1 MNDQCRTRRP
11 RLARLIGLAAMAV
24 VFTGADAAPTPPA
37 PVPAPER
44 PHALVTNFTAPLPA
58 NASIKT
64 SVQDADKRAG
74 LFAAQ
79 LDYALDAQKR
89 VAELAFADE
98 AYAVSGPGEIRVWI
112 KGDGS
117 GNQLA
122 ITLRHADA
130 QLDAKMVRRLSGH
143 ADLNLA
149 PVTLDFNDWKEVTLD
164 AKALPPGRVAW
175 WSRVTVRGKAGDDA
189 KLEGRVLLDDMRVY
203 PVSAAPRLGVR
214 SSLIGLAVRDF
225 STDIALAVDARN
237 FGDKLVKLRARVSMI
252 DRNQSVV
259 ADRDFTLDLPPGRA
273 SEQRLELKPDH
284 LDTFLPPFKITGDIL
299 SPDQPDLSVRID
311 HTLVMGN
318 AMVLFT
324 DMGLAPSR
332 WYTAGVGGPYDRASS
347 NPNQWNNWN
356 MGEFTRISPVTQV
369 FSRVSRVGVP
379 AEERAEANKATGVP
393 PLLGHALKLDYT
405 AGEGVVYRGAERY
418 FPGDAYEA
426 GVWVKGDGSG
436 GTLYA
441 LFFDFTGFA
450 DFWAGGWKRIAHGER
465 AVCKLDFT
473 DWRYFPIPLPGNGVG
488 KSATGRIDTLK
499 GSTDELDYPLEL
511 SAFRVAA
518 PKGDTAGAVLIGS
531 VYVRTQAPA
540 TDTLSVH
547 LSYDDAE
554 QNWSPDRKASVL
566 VHNGSRTKKRGIAGS
581 WELLDRSKTQLAAG
595 AFRGDANPGEAL
607 TQTIDLASVA
617 AKVAPALG
625 PLTLRVSAGDAS
637 DPSVAGSQ
645 AMSLAKPDSLYVHDD
660 FEAERGYVPL
670 KALGIARGP
679 APGEPTVFT
688 STEQA
693 HSGKR
698 SLAIPWDR
706 EANLKQ
712 YVSID
717 PPLLGVPTEVS
728 VWVFGDGSGALFFP
742 MVGDQTGVPHGLAA
756 AKFNLF
762 PLRTDGPTAN
772 AVRID
777 WTGWKQLKFSLPPIQ
792 PNWDQ
797 LVPRQRFLAG
807 YPLGLHL
814 CVTAETADAKLKSG
828 TVFVDD
834 VEVRTHASPDQRVS
848 VSLVRDGPT
857 NVTKPGSTLRLS
869 VRNADAAAERA
880 VRLTGGAYDW
890 RGVLRAATPS
900 SPIKIAPGKAV
911 EVALAP
917 ALTQGAL
924 RLRVRMLDGDRVI
937 DTLGQDIIVGD
948 VAPLLAGDTLA
959 AMRDEWKLRP
969 AVKDLFTYVDEDWD
983 WVESFPGATQFDT
996 VRNRTGRVIQNNA
1009 QPWLLLGFSAYWA
1022 SGVGFDSL
1030 KKGTFSRVTR
1040 HEGQG
1045 VDIFL
1050 IPQRLADWDNYVND
1064 VMRNVGKEMSGFV
1077 LWDNPD
1083 GNSTIAMPPDQFAG
1097 FIASADKWRR
1107 AYCPDKPVVIGGMS
1121 RATAIPYLQ
1130 GLAKAEALQKID
1142 GVNLRLDVGRI
1153 SPEDAEV
1160 PAYLRQLTSA
1170 MSVPG
1175 QPAKRVVVTDLDW
1188 AVEPEE
1194 DGLNGFTQAAY
1205 LVRSDLLLR
1214 PMGIRPELSIRNG
1227 DFDRAGTGITYRR
1240 QIEIPPLREKLMTF
1254 ELKPAWW
1261 ALARMRSLL
1270 DQLEPLKL
1278 DSLSDLAAGRTFAAV
1293 YKRKA
1298 DNKAV
1303 AIVWRN
1309 DNAGF
1314 VSAGRG
1320 GVAVE
1325 SAEDIFGAAVTGES
1339 GWYPVGAAPV
1349 VLTLSGAPEAAA
1361 AGIAMFNVRDG
1372 AEASWPQR
1380 VLAAF
1385 TPESGRAN
1393 QYAAVGGEP
1402 AAMSGD
1408 DVAGARVEAKAMR
1421 FAKDAKETFRVAVP
1435 AGAGL
1440 VLRRTFFLDEKGFDA
1455 TVAVEGKQVGAWNCR
1470 HAEPELKHGLRS
1482 AEFFIAPEA
1491 IAGKSEVTIEVTSA
1505 SPSNTVAWTALEY
1518 RGGAFPLTAMGAI
1531 HAVQSVGHARPARNM
1546 IGSPL
1551 KIGQNG
1557 YAEGIGVFA
1566 NSLLEY
1572 SLNGQFKKFRAK
1584 VGVDAATDGRGSVVF
1599 EVWLDGKKKWNSPL
1613 MSGLDPARDVE
1624 IDVTGAT
1631 RMRLIVTDGGDGNR
1645 FDAADWCEP
1654 ALER

>member
-1 MNDQCRTRRP
+1 MNDQRRTRP
-11 RLARLIGLAAMAV
+11 PLLAILIACVAMAISI
-24 VFTGADAAPTPPA
+24 TNAKAAPP
-37 PVPAPER
+37 PER
-44 PHALVTNFTAPLPA
+44 PHSLITNFTAPLPS

-64 SVQDADKRAG
+64 TVQDADKRAG

-79 LDYALDAQKR
+79 LDYTLDAQKR
-89 VAELAFADE
+89 TAELGLADE
-98 AYAVSGPGEIRVWI
+98 ALAVSGPGEIRAWV

-117 GNQLA
+117 GNQLVF
-122 ITLRHADA
+122 TLRHADA

-149 PVTLDFNDWKEVTLD
+149 PVTLDFNDWREIAID
-164 AKALPPGRVAW
+164 AKALPPGRAAW
-175 WSRVTVRGKAGDDA
+175 LSRVTIRGKAGDDA
-189 KLEGRVLLDDMRVY
+189 KLEGRIVLDDIKLY
-203 PVSAAPRLGVR
+203 PVSAAPRLSLR
-214 SSLIGLAVRDF
+214 SNLIGPTVRDF
-225 STDIALAVDARN
+225 TTDVSLAVDARN
-237 FGDKLVKLRARVSMI
+237 FGDKPIKLRARVSMI

-259 ADRDFTLDLPPGRA
+259 ADRDFAIDMSPGQA
-273 SEQRLELKPDH
+273 VEQKLELKPDH

-299 SPDQPDLSVRID
+299 SPEQPDLSVRID
-311 HTLVMGN
+311 HTLVMSN
-318 AMVLFT
+318 ALVLFT
-324 DMGLAPSR
+324 DMGQVPSR
-332 WYTAGVGGPYDRASS
+332 WYTAGVGGPGELASS

-356 MGEFTRISPVTQV
+356 MGENTRISPVTQLLSRI
-369 FSRVSRVGVP
+369 SRVDVP
-379 AEERAEANKATGVP
+379 AEERTAANKASDVQ
-393 PLLGHALKLDYT
+393 PLLEHALKLDYVS
-405 AGEGVVYRGAERY
+405 GEGVVYRGTERY
-418 FPGDAYEA
+418 FPGDAYEM

-441 LFFDFTGFA
+441 LFFDFTSFA
-450 DFWAGGWKRIAHGER
+450 DFWTGGWKRISHGER
-465 AVCKLDFT
+465 GICRLDFT
-473 DWRYFPIPLPGNGVG
+473 DWRYFRVPLPGNGIG
-488 KSATGRIDTLK
+488 KSATSRIDTLK
-499 GSTDELDYPLEL
+499 GSTDDLDFPLEL

-518 PKGDTAGAVLIGS
+518 PKGDVSGAVLIGS
-531 VYVRTQAPA
+531 VYVSTQAA
-540 TDTLSVH
+540 AADTLGVH
-547 LSYDDAE
+547 VAYDDAE
-554 QNWSPDRKASVL
+554 QNWSPDRNARAV
-566 VHNGSRTKKRGIAGS
+566 VHNGSRTKKRAIAGT
-581 WELLDRSKTQLAAG
+581 WELLDRVKKPIANG
-595 AFRGDANPGEAL
+595 VFRSDVNPGEAV
-607 TQTIDLASVA
+607 TQTIDLSSLAS
-617 AKVAPALG
+617 KITPALG
-625 PLTLRVSAGDAS
+625 PLTLRVTAS
-637 DPSVAGSQ
+637 DARDTSIAGSQ
-645 AMSLAKPDSLYVHDD
+645 AISLAKPDSFYVHDD
-660 FEAERGYVPL
+660 FEVERGYVPL

-679 APGEPTVFT
+679 GPGEPSVYT
-688 STEQA
+688 SAEQA

-698 SLAIPWDR
+698 SLAIPWDH

-717 PPLLGVPTEVS
+717 PPLLGVPVEVS
-728 VWVFGDGSGALFFP
+728 LWVFGDGSGALIFP

-762 PLRTDGPTAN
+762 PLRTDGPTVN

-777 WTGWKQLKFSLPPIQ
+777 WTGWKQLKFLLPPIQ

-814 CVTAETADAKLKSG
+814 CLTAETAEAKLKSG
-828 TVFVDD
+828 TIFVDD
-834 VEVRTHASPDQRVS
+834 IEVRTHAGPDERVS
-848 VSLVRDGPT
+848 VSLVRNGTT
-857 NVTKPGSTLRLS
+857 NVMKPGSAVRLT
-869 VRNADAAAERA
+869 VRNADAAAERT
-880 VRLTGGAYDW
+880 VRFTGGVYDW
-890 RGVLRAATPS
+890 RGVLRAAAPTAPV
-900 SPIKIAPGKAV
+900 KIAPGKSV

-917 ALTQGAL
+917 ALSQGAL
-924 RLRVRMLDGDRVI
+924 RLRVQMLDGDRVI
-937 DTLGQDIIVGD
+937 GSLGQDIIVGD
-948 VAPLLAGDTLA
+948 IGPLLAGDTLA

-983 WVESFPGATQFDT
+983 WVESFPGAVQFDT

-1050 IPQRLADWDNYVND
+1050 IPQRIEDWDNYVND
-1064 VMRNVGKEMSGFV
+1064 VMRNVGKEMTGFV

-1083 GNSTIAMPPDQFAG
+1083 GNSTIAMPPEQFAK
-1097 FIASADKWRR
+1097 FITSADKWRR
-1107 AYCPDKPVVIGGMS
+1107 AYCPDKPIVIGGMS
-1121 RATAIPYLQ
+1121 RSTAIPYLQ
-1130 GLAKAEALQKID
+1130 GLAKAESLQKID
-1142 GVNLRLDVGRI
+1142 GVNLRLDVGRT
-1153 SPEDAEV
+1153 SPEDADV

-1188 AVEPEE
+1188 AVETEE
-1194 DGLNGFTQAAY
+1194 DGLNGFMQAAY

-1214 PMGIRPELSIRNG
+1214 PLGIRPELSIRNG
-1227 DFDRAGTGITYRR
+1227 DFDRVGTGLAYRR
-1240 QIEIPPLREKLMTF
+1240 QIEIPPLREKLTTF

-1261 ALARMRSLL
+1261 ALARTRSLL
-1270 DQLEPLKL
+1270 DQLEPLTL
-1278 DSLSDLAAGRTFAAV
+1278 TALSDVAPGRSFAAV

-1298 DNKAV
+1298 DGKAV
-1303 AIVWRN
+1303 AITWRN

-1314 VSAGRG
+1314 VSVGRSG
-1320 GVAVE
+1320 IVIEA
-1325 SAEDIFGAAVTGES
+1325 AEDIFGATVAGEN

-1349 VLTLSGAPEAAA
+1349 ILTLSAPPEAAA
-1361 AGIAMFNVRDG
+1361 PAIAMFTVRDA
-1372 AEASWPQR
+1372 AEPSWPQR

-1385 TPESGRAN
+1385 TPETGKAY
-1393 QYAAVGGEP
+1393 QYTPTNGELVG
-1402 AAMSGD
+1402 MSGD
-1408 DVAGARVEAKAMR
+1408 DVRGSRVETKVMR

-1435 AGAGL
+1435 GGAGL

-1455 TVAVEGKQVGAWNCR
+1455 AVALDGKQVGVWNCK

-1482 AEFFIAPEA
+1482 AEYVIAPDA
-1491 IAGKSEVTIEVTSA
+1491 IAGKSEVTIEITSA
-1505 SPSNTVAWTALEY
+1505 APSNTVAWTALEY
-1518 RGGAFPLTAMGAI
+1518 RGGVFPLTAMGAI
-1531 HAVQSVGHARPARNM
+1531 HAVQSVGHARAARNM

-1551 KIGQNG
+1551 KIGTNS
-1557 YAEGIGVFA
+1557 YNEGVGAFA

-1613 MSGLDPARDVE
+1613 MSGLDSARDVE

-1654 ALER
+1654 VLER